1 MADPNTSSAARPGTG
16 DLIGQAIAQGARL
29 FRREMDLAQAEI
41 DRSLRQV
48 TLAIGLIGGGAIL
61 ALTALEALTPAM
73 VAALTELGLTPIQ
86 ATLCVGGGL
95 MLLALVL
102 LLRGLA
108 LLRASRLAPKRTLR
122 NIRKDGLTLKEAL

>member
-1 MADPNTSSAARPGTG
+1 MKPG
-16 DLIGQAIAQGARL
+16 LRL
-29 FRREMDLAQAEI
+29 Q
-41 DRSLRQV
+41 
-48 TLAIGLIGGGAIL
+48 IL
-61 ALTALEALTPAM
+61 LLL
-73 VAALTELGLTPIQ
+73 
-86 ATLCVGGGL
+86 GGL